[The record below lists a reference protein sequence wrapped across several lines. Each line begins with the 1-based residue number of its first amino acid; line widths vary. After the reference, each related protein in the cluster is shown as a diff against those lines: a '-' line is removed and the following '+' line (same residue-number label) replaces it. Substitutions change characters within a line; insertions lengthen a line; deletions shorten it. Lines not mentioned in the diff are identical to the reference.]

1 MLRNIW
7 GYTGIV
13 KYQLFIA
20 KRYLSSG
27 RYFVAVATWITTLG
41 VTLGVATV
49 CFVMSMTNGF
59 ESEIRTRLIGTTSH
73 ISFFPLYIDVLDN
86 YNDLV
91 AKVEKIEGVTAA
103 SAFVYYKAAISSASA
118 GDGIIIR
125 GIDLDQERK
134 TSDLE
139 KNITAG
145 GYTFVDSIAPDDTIP
160 AMILGSTLADRLG
173 VFIGSPV
180 VLYSLR
186 GEDLR
191 ANSRPRVAKYYISGI
206 FETGVYELDGELAY
220 ISLPSAQKLFKTGN
234 AVTAVHARIVD
245 IYKADEMAS
254 TVDSALGH
262 MYDVVPWTELH
273 RNLFSYIAA
282 EKKILFLGF
291 TLIVLVAAFSMISTL
306 VMMTMEKRPEIGI
319 LKTMGSTPADI
330 GRIFVYKGLA
340 IGIFGVVSGWALA
353 LSLSIIQ
360 NRFEII
366 TLPPDIYFISYL
378 PVEPHIVD
386 FLATGG
392 VTVLICFLASLY
404 PARQA
409 SQLQVVDVIRQ

>member
-1 MLRNIW
+1 M
-7 GYTGIV
+7 
-13 KYQLFIA
+13 KYQFFIA

-73 ISFFPLYIDVLDN
+73 ISIFPLNTDVLDN

-91 AKVEKIEGVTAA
+91 AKVEKIDGVTAA
-103 SAFVYYKAAISSASA
+103 SAFVYYKAAISSTSA

-125 GIDLDQERK
+125 GIDLEQEKK

-139 KNITAG
+139 KNITSG
-145 GYTFVDSIAPDDTIP
+145 GYTFADSIDVNDTIP
-160 AMILGSTLADRLG
+160 AMILGATLAERLG
-173 VFIGSPV
+173 VYIGSPI

-234 AVTAVHARIVD
+234 AVTAVHARITD
-245 IYKADEMAS
+245 IYKADEMAA
-254 TVDSALGH
+254 TIDSALGH

-378 PVEPHIVD
+378 PVEPHLID

>member
-1 MLRNIW
+1 M
-7 GYTGIV
+7 

-73 ISFFPLYIDVLDN
+73 LSIFPLQTDVLDN
-86 YNDLV
+86 YNELV
-91 AKVEKIEGVTAA
+91 AKVEQIDGITAA
-103 SAFVYYKAAISSASA
+103 SAFVYYKAAISSTSA

-125 GIDLDQERK
+125 GIDLVQERK

-139 KNITAG
+139 KNITVG
-145 GYTFVDSIAPDDTIP
+145 GYTFADSIAPDDTIP
-160 AMILGSTLADRLG
+160 AMILGATLADRLG
-173 VFIGSPV
+173 VFVGSPV

-191 ANSRPRVAKYYISGI
+191 ANSRPRVAKFYVSGI

-245 IYKADEMAS
+245 IYKADEMAA

-353 LSLSIIQ
+353 LALSIIQ

-378 PVEPHIVD
+378 PVEPHLAD
-386 FLATGG
+386 FLATGA
-392 VTVLICFLASLY
+392 VTVLICFVASLY